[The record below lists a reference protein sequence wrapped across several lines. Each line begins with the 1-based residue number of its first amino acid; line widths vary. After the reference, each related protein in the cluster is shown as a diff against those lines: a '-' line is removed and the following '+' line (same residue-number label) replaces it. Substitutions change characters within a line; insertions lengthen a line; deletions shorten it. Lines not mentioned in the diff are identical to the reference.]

1 MSSNIIGPSPKYS
14 VAPSD
19 KLQKSSENLDDIE
32 KLLITTIDTVE
43 KKGNQNKMW
52 WRNPTLLLFKKKNKT
67 DTVEKKGKSK
77 T

>member
-32 KLLITTIDTVE
+32 APKDSVLKIMSVGKVVYVQVVTIHE
-43 KKGNQNKMW
+43 KDLDNK
-52 WRNPTLLLFKKKNKT
+52 N
-67 DTVEKKGKSK
+67 
-77 T
+77 

>member
-32 KLLITTIDTVE
+32 SPKYSVLKIMAVEQGIYAKLVMIRQKDLF
-43 KKGNQNKMW
+43 NK
-52 WRNPTLLLFKKKNKT
+52 R
-67 DTVEKKGKSK
+67 
-77 T
+77 